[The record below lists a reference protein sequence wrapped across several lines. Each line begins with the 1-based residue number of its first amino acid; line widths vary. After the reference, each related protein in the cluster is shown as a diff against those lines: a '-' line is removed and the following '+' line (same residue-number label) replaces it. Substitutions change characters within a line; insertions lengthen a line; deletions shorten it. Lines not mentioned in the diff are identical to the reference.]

1 MKIEEEAVKL
11 EEPEDSPCEDQIG
24 TVIKNE
30 TKNIPKNYG
39 KAIITYIEK

>member
-1 MKIEEEAVKL
+1 LPSSESDADE
-11 EEPEDSPCEDQIG
+11 QIG

>member
-1 MKIEEEAVKL
+1 MSAAEE
-11 EEPEDSPCEDQIG
+11 QIG

-39 KAIITYIEK
+39 KAIITYIEKEKESFEPILKANGI